1 MNKKALLG
9 IAVALVLPLSFF
21 IIAKVAKKDQLT
33 MPRYYRGGDTLSAHE
48 GLKRARA
55 GSLMPIGNLLAV
67 NQFGE
72 PVLLNADL
80 RGKMVALNFFFT
92 SCTSVCPKMSAHMR
106 MLEYA
111 FRRTPMRQ
119 NDTTI
124 QFVSVSVDP
133 RNDTP
138 GALRAYA
145 KRVGADENHWWFLTG
160 DKGTIYKWAKDQFH
174 LSVPEG
180 EGGVED
186 WEHSTRIIVLDR
198 EHFIRGYYDGL
209 DTAELTRCAYD
220 IGLLAME
227 KK

>member
-9 IAVALVLPLSFF
+9 IAVALVLPLSFY
-21 IIAKVAKKDQLT
+21 IIAKVEKKDRLV
-33 MPRYYRGGDTLSAHE
+33 MPRYYAGGDTLAAHE

-55 GSLMPIGNLLAV
+55 GALQPVSDLRLL

-72 PVLLNADL
+72 PVSINNDL

-92 SCTSVCPKMSAHMR
+92 TCTSICPKMSAHMR

-119 NDTTI
+119 NDTTVEFLSI
-124 QFVSVSVDP
+124 SVDP
-133 RNDTP
+133 QNDSVA
-138 GALRAYA
+138 ALRAYA
-145 KRVGADENHWWFLTG
+145 KHVGADENHWWFLTG
-160 DKGTIYKWAKDQFH
+160 DKKAIYGWAKNQLH
-174 LSVPEG
+174 LSVPDG

-186 WEHSTRIIVLDR
+186 WQHSDRIIVLDR
-198 EHFIRGYYDGL
+198 EHFVRGYYDGL

-227 KK
+227 RK